1 MGRKSI
7 NIERLPPN
15 KVSSTFTKRKKGLAN
30 KAKELGILCDCDVA
44 LIVVSP
50 KGDELIDVSCGGTVT
65 DVYQK
70 YISLKGS
77 DHNKGQLVCIHR
89 EVPAQQGPVHS
100 TVQQESMNQLN
111 GTLSTHPTNN
121 VSMQF
126 QANSKV
132 QNLINFIFNHIN
144 NTYELNQFQQAL
156 QQRMAM
162 VSPSCPTLYAQGE
175 APTPMQRLQ
184 SMPPNVIPT
193 NVYGGAS
200 NEAQGEAPT
209 PMHCMQQLQSMPPNV
224 IPTNV
229 FGGASNEASFFSNT

>member
-132 QNLINFIFNHIN
+132 QNLINFIFNHFN
-144 NTYELNQFQQAL
+144 KLCNKGWQWYL
-156 QQRMAM
+156 QVVQRCM
-162 VSPSCPTLYAQGE
+162 LKE
-175 APTPMQRLQ
+175 KLQ
-184 SMPPNVIPT
+184 HLCSDFNLCHQM
-193 NVYGGAS
+193 
-200 NEAQGEAPT
+200 
-209 PMHCMQQLQSMPPNV
+209 
-224 IPTNV
+224 
-229 FGGASNEASFFSNT
+229 